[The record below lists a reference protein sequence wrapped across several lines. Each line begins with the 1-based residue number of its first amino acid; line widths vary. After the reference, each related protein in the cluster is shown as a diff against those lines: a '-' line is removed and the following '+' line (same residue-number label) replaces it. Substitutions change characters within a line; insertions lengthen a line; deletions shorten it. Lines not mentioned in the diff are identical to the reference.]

1 MNKKIIIYLVI
12 CFFSVASANAQAF
25 QKGTKVISLGI
36 GFAGYGT
43 TQTITTNFN
52 GVSISNSESDGAA
65 STVIPIQFEYGI
77 SNKFGLGAEL
87 SFNNYFINDSDKVVL
102 ESVKSVDFG
111 ITGSYHLLN
120 SEKNDLFFTLGLGG
134 SSMSVNY
141 VVTQAQFIESLSGSG
156 SYFTIGITDRIFFS
170 DNFGVFFNLAYRGYN
185 YTGLEAEFTPAVESA
200 IASSNF
206 TYSQSWD
213 WKFTGVH
220 FGTGLA
226 FKF

>member
-1 MNKKIIIYLVI
+1 MNKNILICLV
-12 CFFSVASANAQAF
+12 FSLFAISNLSAQAF
-25 QKGTKVISLGI
+25 QKGTKVISLGV

-43 TQTITTNFN
+43 TQTVTTNFN
-52 GVSISNSESDGAA
+52 GVSFSTSESDGAA
-65 STVIPIQFEYGI
+65 STIIPIQFEYGI

-87 SFNNYFINDSDKVVL
+87 TFSNYFINDSDRVVL

-111 ITGSYHLLN
+111 INGSYHLLN
-120 SEKNDLFFTLGLGG
+120 SEKNDLFITLGLGA

-156 SYFTIGITDRIFFS
+156 AYFTLGITDRIFFS
-170 DNFGVFFNLAYRGYN
+170 DHFGVFFNLAYRGYN
-185 YTGLEAEFTPAVESA
+185 YSELEAEFTPAVESA
-200 IASSNF
+200 IASTNF

-226 FKF
+226 VKF